1 MRMQRTVMLF
11 VFLVL
16 QKLPINARKQTVWK
30 VNQDL

>member
-16 QKLPINARKQTVWK
+16 QKLTINARKQTVWE